1 MFGMYNPTRSRG
13 QILVAWLVLFGAFE
27 IRIELFVTVCTKSV
41 FQWIRCTA
49 PRPLSQ
55 FKSCWHICVLVTY
68 DLRDFLFFQICQL
81 LFFRKVWHFTRWWPR
96 PSYIL
101 LISFQTKGANGSYW
115 GWKKLFF
122 SLFLQTLGS
131 PVDQGATILFHPH
144 WLLCPVTFLGH
155 GWI

>member
-1 MFGMYNPTRSRG
+1 MAMFGMYNPTRSRG

-68 DLRDFLFFQICQL
+68 DMRDFFSLQTRHL
-81 LFFRKVWHFTRWWPR
+81 LFSPEKCWPWPR
-96 PSYIL
+96 PAFLKTFDSGQSSERKLWKQKLQSL
-101 LISFQTKGANGSYW
+101 LDP
-115 GWKKLFF
+115 
-122 SLFLQTLGS
+122 GS
-131 PVDQGATILFHPH
+131 PVDQGATILFHQH
-144 WLLCPVTFLGH
+144 WLLCLVTFLGH